1 MSNFVIDDTLGFVLN
16 KVNGKLKNELLKKA
30 KVYGITAEQWGIL
43 NFLWDNEGSTP
54 KELSD
59 LTLKDKP
66 NTNHILLNLERKGLV
81 IRKDHPFDKR
91 SYQMFLTDEGKNVR
105 MNLVPIVI
113 SLYEKATHNI
123 EKGKIEELKVTL
135 NKIYANLS

>member
-1 MSNFVIDDTLGFVLN
+1 MQG
-16 KVNGKLKNELLKKA
+16 
-30 KVYGITAEQWGIL
+30 
-43 NFLWDNEGSTP
+43 
-54 KELSD
+54 
-59 LTLKDKP
+59 
-66 NTNHILLNLERKGLV
+66 TN
-81 IRKDHPFDKR
+81 
-91 SYQMFLTDEGKNVR
+91 KNVR